1 MQATGWVARRWAQVI
16 GKAPTTW
23 DAIRRRRLIGEA
35 QGDGPV
41 SGQLQ
46 QVSPTAWLVGEEP
59 DETAVRSHSQW
70 ALVWYRLRHDQTALL
85 GAAIVLFL
93 IAIAIFA
100 PLIAPHNP
108 TQIFDNG
115 LTLDGTPAPP
125 GPTFALGADTLGR
138 DQLSR
143 ILYGARVSLL
153 IGIVANGLAVL
164 IGVIVGALG
173 GYFSGI
179 LGTSMMRLTDV

>member
-93 IAIAIFA
+93 IA
-100 PLIAPHNP
+100 
-108 TQIFDNG
+108 
-115 LTLDGTPAPP
+115 LDMVRGSILATRDHPSVIVNSVANEPVSTPDRGVPS
-125 GPTFALGADTLGR
+125 TTR
-138 DQLSR
+138 QLVPAMVSGGSKR
-143 ILYGARVSLL
+143 KSTSSSSGGARS
-153 IGIVANGLAVL
+153 
-164 IGVIVGALG
+164 
-173 GYFSGI
+173 S
-179 LGTSMMRLTDV
+179 